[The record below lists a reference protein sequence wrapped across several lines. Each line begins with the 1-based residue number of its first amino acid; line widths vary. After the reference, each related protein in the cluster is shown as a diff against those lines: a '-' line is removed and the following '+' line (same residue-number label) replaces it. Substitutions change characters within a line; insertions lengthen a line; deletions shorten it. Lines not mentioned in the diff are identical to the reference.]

1 MGVDEFAH
9 TLGEVA
15 GGAVLSDLDPTPAAM
30 DIEEDEQIGRTVALI
45 FAVIA
50 FELPRLGRDRLT
62 HLTDELSWALVKTD
76 HGPLWIGCFGVEIEH
91 VLHVGNVGAVDL
103 RDAPHVLAP
112 RLEMVLGEAPTH
124 RLA

>member
-91 VLHVGNVGAVDL
+91 VLHVGNVGAVNL